1 MSETTERLDRYLGE
15 CCEEGVDERLVTLE
29 ELAGELNHP
38 RHERELDV
46 LSALANE
53 TRYKLVRALV
63 TADDDLCVC
72 ELNAIVDVSESAISH
87 AMSSLVDANL
97 VTSHKEG
104 RWKHYRATNRAI
116 ALVTVLE
123 GGVSDE

>member
-1 MSETTERLDRYLGE
+1 MSARTERLERFLGE
-15 CCEEGVDERLVTLE
+15 CCEASADERLEALD
-29 ELAGELNHP
+29 ELQRGLDSP
-38 RHERELDV
+38 CRERELEV

-53 TRYKLVRALV
+53 TRYRLVRALV
-63 TADDDLCVC
+63 GADDGLCVC

-104 RWKHYRATNRAI
+104 RWKHYAATNRAVAI
-116 ALVTVLE
+116 VTVLE